1 MTTND
6 SFDRRLSSWL
16 ERDAVA
22 RVPDHLDE
30 VLVHT
35 AATRQRPWW
44 SSPER
49 WLPMDLTTRANALT
63 PPRIGRTLVIAFLL
77 VALLAAALIIVGTR
91 RQVPPPFGLARN
103 GAIVTS
109 HDGDIYK
116 VDPAT
121 KAATLLI
128 SGNEQDFG
136 PSFSRDGTK
145 LSFGRGPADSTGQGG
160 LAIMVADLD
169 GSNVRQLTPFVQGLD
184 WSEWSADSK
193 QIAYLSFKTNTTPGL
208 TNGTPHRINVVN
220 VDGSGIRTLDVP
232 GDAQIVT
239 WLPPDGREIVFRS
252 APAGPRDPGPRL
264 MAIRPDGTG
273 RRTLTTRAA
282 ENENDFM
289 SPAFA
294 PSGSLLTY
302 TSNGPFAHIHVLD
315 LKSNVDRVLPD
326 PTGGLTNQFGS
337 AYFSPDGKSVGYLR
351 GYPEDS
357 TFQFVVAPV
366 DGSST
371 GVPIGPR
378 LPDANLNVN
387 YAFAPDGSAVVV
399 DYDPDGT
406 AWLLPVD
413 GSPGTLLARGTAA
426 FGDIQRLAP

>member
-30 VLVHT
+30 VLLHT

-63 PPRIGRTLVIAFLL
+63 PPRIGRSLLIAFLL
-77 VALLAAALIIVGTR
+77 VALLAAAIVIVGTR

-121 KAATLLI
+121 NAATLLI
-128 SGNEQDFG
+128 GGDPQDFG
-136 PSFSRDGTK
+136 PGFSRDGLK
-145 LSFGRGPADSTGQGG
+145 LSFARGPSDPTQSG
-160 LAIMVADLD
+160 LAMMVADAD
-169 GSNVRQLTPFVQGLD
+169 GSNVRQLTPFVDGLD
-184 WSEWSADSK
+184 WADWSADSK

-208 TNGTPHRINVVN
+208 TNGTPHTINVVN

-232 GDAQIVT
+232 GDAHFIS

-252 APAGPRDPGPRL
+252 APTGPRDPGPRL
-264 MAIRPDGTG
+264 LAVRADGSA
-273 RRTLTTRAA
+273 RRNLTFGTPQ
-282 ENENDFM
+282 NENDFM
-289 SPAFA
+289 TPAVA
-294 PSGSLLTY
+294 PDGSRLSY
-302 TSNGPFAHIHVLD
+302 TSNGAVSHIHVLD
-315 LKSNVDRVLPD
+315 LKTRADVTLPD
-326 PTGGLTNQFGS
+326 PTGGFTNQFGS
-337 AYFSPDGKSVGYLR
+337 AYFSPNGRSVGYLR
-351 GYPEDS
+351 EYREDS

-366 DGSST
+366 DGTTT

-378 LPDANLNVN
+378 LREPTGDVN
-387 YAFAPDGSAVVV
+387 WAFTPDGTSVIV
-399 DYDPDGT
+399 DYDNDGT
-406 AWLLPVD
+406 ARLLPID
-413 GSPGTLLARGTAA
+413 GSPGTILARGKTA
-426 FGDIQRLAP
+426 FGDVQRLAP